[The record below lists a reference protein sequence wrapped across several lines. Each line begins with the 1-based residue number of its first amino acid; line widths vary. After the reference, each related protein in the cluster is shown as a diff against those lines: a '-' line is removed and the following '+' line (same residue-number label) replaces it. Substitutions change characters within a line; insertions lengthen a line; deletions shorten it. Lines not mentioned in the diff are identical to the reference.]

1 MKKPEHFVTCGQM
14 KILEQRA
21 DEAGLSYYQM
31 MENAGS
37 RAAEF
42 ILSKAPLGDFA
53 LGNGMSGELLKVAE
67 TVEILNILTNS
78 DENSTRR
85 TLPFAYNETMRDV
98 DQYAAGKLAYIFCGK
113 GNNGGDGFVVA
124 RLMSKAGWRVT
135 VILVDGE
142 PTTPDSIT
150 NFGLLSPLPITV
162 LDMKADDRALMKLK
176 EIPDLIV
183 DAIYGTGFKGK
194 LKGNGLKSAI
204 YINKMGSLAREKS
217 SDAYVVSRKRGT
229 LIFALD
235 IPSGMGGDLTRERE
249 LDKAAVRADYT
260 VTFHAK
266 KPVHLKAFA
275 AEYCGEIVIADIG
288 INEEELMHVEI
299 YEEDQH

>member
-1 MKKPEHFVTCGQM
+1 
-14 KILEQRA
+14 
-21 DEAGLSYYQM
+21 M

-53 LGNGMSGELLKVAE
+53 ISFGTSGDLSKAAEPNIALEKAVGEALKSPTILANGDVSVASE
-67 TVEILNILTNS
+67 TVL
-78 DENSTRR
+78 
-85 TLPFAYNETMRDV
+85 FAYSETLRDT
-98 DQYAAGKLAYIFCGK
+98 DSHAAGKLAYIFCGK

-124 RLMSKAGWRVT
+124 RLMCKAGWKVT

-142 PTTPDSIT
+142 PKTGDSIT
-150 NFGLLSPLPITV
+150 DFGLLIDLPVNV
-162 LDMKADDRALMKLK
+162 LDMKSDDRVLMKLK
-176 EIPDLIV
+176 ATPDLIV

-194 LKGNGLKSAI
+194 LRGNGLKSAI
-204 YINKMGSLAREKS
+204 YINKMGSLAREKI
-217 SDAYVVSRKRGT
+217 SDAADAPAKNRT

-235 IPSGMGGDLTRERE
+235 IPSGLGGDLTRERE

-266 KPVHLKAFA
+266 KPVHLKTFA

-299 YEEDQH
+299 YDEE